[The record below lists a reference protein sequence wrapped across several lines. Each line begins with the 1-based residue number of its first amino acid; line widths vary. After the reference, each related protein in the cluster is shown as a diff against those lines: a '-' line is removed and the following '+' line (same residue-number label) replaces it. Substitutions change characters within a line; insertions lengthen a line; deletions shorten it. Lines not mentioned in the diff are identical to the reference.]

1 VNSSPPPL
9 REGAL
14 VNPGQET
21 LTADVVIIGSGMGGG
36 TLAWALKDTGLDVLI
51 IERGQFLPREP
62 ENSQP
67 DHVFIKKRYVTS
79 EPWYDAKT
87 GQPFQPGVYYW
98 VGGNTKMYGACLPR
112 FRRSDFE
119 EVAHQEGFS
128 PAWPFSYDDLE
139 PFYAKAEERYEVHGV
154 VGEDPTEPEHST
166 PYLYPPLS
174 HEPAVERLA
183 ERLRQQGLH
192 PFHMANGIHL
202 PSMAERRADATSD
215 GSPSPTGAKSDAENR
230 AVRPALESKAV
241 RLLLGA
247 YVRRLDT
254 SSDGHTVTAA
264 EAQMGDR
271 KVRIEAKTFVICG
284 GAVNSAA
291 LLLRSAND
299 QHREGLGN
307 SSGLLGRNYMVHN
320 STFFLAVNPARRND
334 TAWQKTL
341 GLNDWYEAGP
351 ATPYPLGNLQMLGK
365 LRAPMIKAAR
375 SWAPLWALKM
385 ITDRSLDIYLTT
397 EDLPRLDNRVII
409 DGDKIMIN
417 WTPNNTA
424 PHEELVKRV
433 SRVVRKA
440 GYPIVLTE
448 RMGIATNSHMCGTAV
463 AGADPSHNVLDTD
476 CRSHDVGNLYVVD
489 GSFFPSSAALNP
501 ALTIAANALRV
512 APTIASSTPDGLCRP
527 DQPSILTNIYP
538 SAEQMCAA
546 GPEDRL
552 SSSLTCRIVRSGHRP
567 RPP

>member
-1 VNSSPPPL
+1 VNQIPPAPPL
-9 REGAL
+9 RERA
-14 VNPGQET
+14 VVTPDQDT

-51 IERGQFLPREP
+51 VERGQFLPREP

-79 EPWYDAKT
+79 KPWYDAKT

-119 EVAHQEGFS
+119 EVAHHDGVS

-139 PFYAKAEERYEVHGV
+139 PFYAKAEELFEVHGA

-166 PYLYPPLS
+166 PYPYPPLS

-183 ERLRQQGLH
+183 VRLREQGLH
-192 PFHMANGIHL
+192 PFHMANGMHL
-202 PSMAERRADATSD
+202 PSMVERRADTTAD
-215 GSPSPTGAKSDAENR
+215 GSPSATGNKSDAENR
-230 AVRPALESKAV
+230 AVRPALESPTV

-247 YVRRLDT
+247 YVRRLHT
-254 SSDGHTVTAA
+254 NVDGDVVAAA
-264 EAQMGDR
+264 EADVAGR
-271 KVRIEAKTFVICG
+271 TIRIEGKIFVVSG

-299 QHREGLGN
+299 QHPSGLGN

-320 STFFLAVNPARRND
+320 STFCLAVNPARRNN

-351 ATPYPLGNLQMLGK
+351 DTPYPLGNLQMLGK
-365 LRAPMIKAAR
+365 LRAPMVKAAR
-375 SWAPLWALKM
+375 SWAPMWALKTV
-385 ITDRSLDIYLTT
+385 TDRSLDIYLST
-397 EDLPRLDNRVII
+397 EDLPRQHNQVTVDR
-409 DGDKIMIN
+409 DKIMIN
-417 WTPNNTA
+417 WTPNNLD
-424 PHEELVKRV
+424 PHHELVRRM
-433 SRVVRKA
+433 SRAVRKA

-463 AGADPSHNVLDTD
+463 AGTDPSRSVLDPN
-476 CRSHDVGNLYVVD
+476 CRSHDVRNLQVVD
-489 GSFFPSSAALNP
+489 SSFFPSSAALNP

-512 APTIASSTPDGLCRP
+512 APTIAAQCE
-527 DQPSILTNIYP
+527 
-538 SAEQMCAA
+538 A
-546 GPEDRL
+546 
-552 SSSLTCRIVRSGHRP
+552 
-567 RPP
+567 

>member
-1 VNSSPPPL
+1 MAQQSSQPPL

-14 VNPGQET
+14 VNPDQET

-79 EPWYDAKT
+79 KPWYDAKT

-119 EVAHQEGFS
+119 EVAHHEGVS
-128 PAWPFSYDDLE
+128 RAWPFSYDDLE
-139 PFYAKAEERYEVHGV
+139 PCYAKAEELYEVHGV

-166 PYLYPPLS
+166 PYPYPPLG

-230 AVRPALESKAV
+230 AVRPALESEAV

-247 YVRRLDT
+247 YVRRLNT
-254 SSDGHTVTAA
+254 SSDGNTVTAA
-264 EAQMGDR
+264 EAQLGDR

-320 STFFLAVNPARRND
+320 STFFLALNPARRND

-417 WTPNNTA
+417 WTPNNIA
-424 PHEELVKRV
+424 PHDELVKRV
-433 SRVVRKA
+433 RRVVHRA

-463 AGADPSHNVLDTD
+463 AGTDPSHSVLDPD
-476 CRSHDVGNLYVVD
+476 CRSHDVANLYVVD
-489 GSFFPSSAALNP
+489 SSFFPSSAALNP

-512 APTIASSTPDGLCRP
+512 APSIAANTR
-527 DQPSILTNIYP
+527 
-538 SAEQMCAA
+538 
-546 GPEDRL
+546 
-552 SSSLTCRIVRSGHRP
+552 
-567 RPP
+567 

>member
-1 VNSSPPPL
+1 MNQLSPGAPL

-14 VNPGQET
+14 VSPDQET

-36 TLAWALKDTGLDVLI
+36 TLAWALMDTGLDVLI

-79 EPWYDAKT
+79 KPWYDAKT

-119 EVAHQEGFS
+119 GVPHHDGDS

-139 PFYAKAEERYEVHGV
+139 PFYGQAEQLFQVHGSV
-154 VGEDPTEPEHST
+154 DEDPTEPPHSADY
-166 PYLYPPLS
+166 PYPPLP

-183 ERLRQQGLH
+183 NMLYLQGLH
-192 PFHMANGIHL
+192 PFHMACGMHL
-202 PSMAERRADATSD
+202 PSIAERIADTTAD
-215 GSPSPTGAKSDAENR
+215 GSPSSTGNKSDAENR
-230 AVRPALESKAV
+230 AIRPALESPTV

-247 YVRRLDT
+247 YVRRLHA
-254 SSDGHTVTAA
+254 SPDGHTVTAA
-264 EAQMGDR
+264 EAQVYER
-271 KVRIEAKTFVICG
+271 TVRIEAKTFVVSG

-291 LLLRSAND
+291 LLLRSVSD
-299 QHREGLGN
+299 QHPNGLGN

-320 STFFLAVNPARRND
+320 STFFLAVDPAHRND

-351 ATPYPLGNLQMLGK
+351 DTHYPLGNLQMLGK

-375 SWAPLWALKM
+375 SWAPMWALKM
-385 ITDRSLDIYLTT
+385 VTDRSLDIYLTT
-397 EDLPRLDNRVII
+397 EDLPRLDNRVIV
-409 DGDKIMIN
+409 DGDKIMIS
-417 WTPNNTA
+417 WTANNLV
-424 PHEELVKRV
+424 PHTELVKRV
-433 SRVVRKA
+433 SHAVRKA
-440 GYPIVLTE
+440 GYPVVLTE

-463 AGADPSHNVLDTD
+463 AGTNPSSSVLDPD
-476 CRSHDVGNLYVVD
+476 CRSHDVGNLFVVD
-489 GSFFPSSAALNP
+489 SSFFPSSAALNP
-501 ALTIAANALRV
+501 ALTIAANALRI
-512 APTIASSTPDGLCRP
+512 APMIA
-527 DQPSILTNIYP
+527 
-538 SAEQMCAA
+538 AEHQ
-546 GPEDRL
+546 G
-552 SSSLTCRIVRSGHRP
+552 
-567 RPP
+567 

>member
-1 VNSSPPPL
+1 MIVSQPSPQPPL
-9 REGAL
+9 RAGAL
-14 VNPGQET
+14 VNPDKET

-119 EVAHQEGFS
+119 EVAHQEGVS

-139 PFYAKAEERYEVHGV
+139 PCYAKAEELYEVHGV

-166 PYLYPPLS
+166 PYRYPPLS

-230 AVRPALESKAV
+230 AVRPALASKAV

-264 EAQMGDR
+264 EAQVGDQR
-271 KVRIEAKTFVICG
+271 VRIEAKTFVICG

-307 SSGLLGRNYMVHN
+307 SSGLLGCNYMVHN

-351 ATPYPLGNLQMLGK
+351 TTPYPLGNLQMLGK

-440 GYPIVLTE
+440 GYPIVLIE

-463 AGADPSHNVLDTD
+463 TGTDPSHSVLNPD
-476 CRSHDVGNLYVVD
+476 CRSHDVDNLYVVD
-489 GSFFPSSAALNP
+489 SSFFPSSAALNP

-512 APTIASSTPDGLCRP
+512 APTIAASTR
-527 DQPSILTNIYP
+527 
-538 SAEQMCAA
+538 
-546 GPEDRL
+546 
-552 SSSLTCRIVRSGHRP
+552 
-567 RPP
+567 